1 MVQLLTAA
9 STQRPANQLT
19 LPFVHLNLRFNPFGE
34 LPLKYRAQLAVIDTA
49 PLLEHLARPRAVLQL
64 IGEKGHGKTT
74 HLLALKDCFSAAGY
88 VHFPEGKRPPVPEG
102 NPLILDEAQ
111 RIPWWQ
117 RRQLFQRPVPLI
129 LGTHRD
135 FTRQLQ
141 RMGRDVKTVQ
151 AGDKTDRQQL
161 DKLVR
166 QRIEFARRDPGPVP
180 TVPLATIDQLL
191 DQHGDDIRAIEGHL
205 YDLFQHLERPCHVEM

>member
-1 MVQLLTAA
+1 MAQLLTTDSAER
-9 STQRPANQLT
+9 SVSQPT

-34 LPLKYRAQLAVIDTA
+34 LPLKYRAELAVIEIA
-49 PLLEHLARPRAVLQL
+49 PLLEHLERPRAVLQL
-64 IGEKGHGKTT
+64 IGDKGRGKTT
-74 HLLALKDCFSAAGY
+74 HLLTLKACFPEAGY
-88 VHFPEGKRPPVPEG
+88 VHFPEDERPPVPEG

-141 RMGRDVKTVQ
+141 RLGRDVKTIM
-151 AGDKTDRQQL
+151 AGHKTDRQRL
-161 DKLVR
+161 DKILR
-166 QRIEFARRDPGPVP
+166 QRIEFARRNPGPLP
-180 TVPLATIDQLL
+180 TVPLATIDKLL

>member
-1 MVQLLTAA
+1 MTQLLTTD
-9 STQRPANQLT
+9 STERSVSQLT

-34 LPLKYRAQLAVIDTA
+34 LPLKHRAELAVIEMA
-49 PLLEHLARPRAVLQL
+49 PLLEHLSQPQAVLQL
-64 IGEKGHGKTT
+64 IGDKGRGKTT
-74 HLLALKDCFSAAGY
+74 HLLALKECFPGAGY
-88 VHFPEGKRPPVPEG
+88 VHFPEDERPPVPDG
-102 NPLILDEAQ
+102 DPLILDEAQ

-141 RMGRDVKTVQ
+141 RVGRDVKTVM
-151 AGDKTDRQQL
+151 AGDKTDRQRL
-161 DKLVR
+161 NKILC
-166 QRIEFARRDPGPVP
+166 QRIEFARRDPGPLP
-180 TVPLATIDQLL
+180 TVPLATIDKLL

>member
-1 MVQLLTAA
+1 MAQLLTTV
-9 STQRPANQLT
+9 STEPSVSHLT
-19 LPFVHLNLRFNPFGE
+19 PPFVHLNLRFNPFGE
-34 LPLKYRAQLAVIDTA
+34 LPLKYRAELAVIEMT
-49 PLLEHLARPRAVLQL
+49 PLLEHLERPRAVLQL

-74 HLLALKDCFSAAGY
+74 HLLALKECFPGAGY
-88 VHFPEGKRPPVPEG
+88 VHFPEQERPPVPEG

-141 RMGRDVKTVQ
+141 RLGRTVKTVP
-151 AGDKTDRQQL
+151 AGEKTNRQQL
-161 DKLVR
+161 EKILHR
-166 QRIEFARRDPGPVP
+166 RIEFARRDPGPVP
-180 TVPLATIDQLL
+180 SIPLTTIDKLL

-205 YDLFQHLERPCHVEM
+205 YDLFQDLEKPSHVEM